1 MLKHSDKKQQRPSR
15 FQRHAPASIQ
25 VNLAPNYVSEW
36 KMAIPLLSPL
46 AMSPLLPVVHE
57 DGPVEMPLKEDLQ
70 RDCES
75 SSKEKKPISQTWQ
88 HPAAPF
94 HYGSPPIMPSFV
106 PQATT

>member
-1 MLKHSDKKQQRPSR
+1 MLKHSGKEQQRPSR

-25 VNLAPNYVSEW
+25 VKLASNYVSEW

-46 AMSPLLPVVHE
+46 FPVVHE
-57 DGPVEMPLKEDLQ
+57 DGPVENALKEDLQ
-70 RDCES
+70 RDCQS

-94 HYGSPPIMPSFV
+94 HYGSPPIMPAFV
-106 PQATT
+106 PKATM